1 MALEARDVS
10 FSYGGAPV
18 LQGVSLTVEPGRPVA
33 LSAPSGFGKTTL
45 CRILAGYLQPHAG
58 TVLVDGAP
66 LPRRGPSPVQLI
78 GQHPERALDPRL
90 RMRDSLTEGVRAG
103 KRAAAAASG
112 EAAARQGEAAAAA
125 SGEAAARQG
134 EAPGSRAENPA
145 AQPVQTGPEGATQA
159 ELQEA
164 LQEALGIRREWLVR
178 FPHELSGGEMQRFC
192 IARALLARPRYL
204 ICDEISTMLDA
215 VTQARIWNV
224 VLCQAQEQQ
233 LGLVV
238 VSHSAPLLQRLG
250 AQVVD
255 LGQLAEGR

>member
-18 LQGVSLTVEPGRPVA
+18 LQGVSLTVESGRPIA

-45 CRILAGYLQPHAG
+45 CRILAGYLQPHVG
-58 TVLVDGAP
+58 TVLVDGHP

-90 RMRDSLTEGVRAG
+90 RMRDSLAEGVRAG

-112 EAAARQGEAAAAA
+112 EAAVRQGEP
-125 SGEAAARQG
+125 SGRQG

-145 AQPVQTGPEGATQA
+145 AQPAQTGPEGATQA

>member
-18 LQGVSLTVEPGRPVA
+18 LQGVSLTVEPGRPIA

-45 CRILAGYLQPHAG
+45 CRILAGYLQPHVG

-90 RMRDSLTEGVRAG
+90 RMRDSLAEGVRAG

-112 EAAARQGEAAAAA
+112 EAAARQGEP
-125 SGEAAARQG
+125 SGRQG

-145 AQPVQTGPEGATQA
+145 AQPAQTGPEGATQA

>member
-18 LQGVSLTVEPGRPVA
+18 LQGVSLTVEPGRPIA

-45 CRILAGYLQPHAG
+45 CRILAGYLQPHVG

-90 RMRDSLTEGVRAG
+90 RMRDSLAEGVRAG

-112 EAAARQGEAAAAA
+112 EAAARQGEP
-125 SGEAAARQG
+125 SGRQG

-145 AQPVQTGPEGATQA
+145 AQPAQTGPEGATQA

-164 LQEALGIRREWLVR
+164 LQ
-178 FPHELSGGEMQRFC
+178 
-192 IARALLARPRYL
+192 
-204 ICDEISTMLDA
+204 
-215 VTQARIWNV
+215 
-224 VLCQAQEQQ
+224 
-233 LGLVV
+233 
-238 VSHSAPLLQRLG
+238 
-250 AQVVD
+250 
-255 LGQLAEGR
+255 

>member
-1 MALEARDVS
+1 
-10 FSYGGAPV
+10 
-18 LQGVSLTVEPGRPVA
+18 
-33 LSAPSGFGKTTL
+33 
-45 CRILAGYLQPHAG
+45 
-58 TVLVDGAP
+58 
-66 LPRRGPSPVQLI
+66 
-78 GQHPERALDPRL
+78 
-90 RMRDSLTEGVRAG
+90 
-103 KRAAAAASG
+103 
-112 EAAARQGEAAAAA
+112 
-125 SGEAAARQG
+125 
-134 EAPGSRAENPA
+134 
-145 AQPVQTGPEGATQA
+145 VQTGPEGATQA